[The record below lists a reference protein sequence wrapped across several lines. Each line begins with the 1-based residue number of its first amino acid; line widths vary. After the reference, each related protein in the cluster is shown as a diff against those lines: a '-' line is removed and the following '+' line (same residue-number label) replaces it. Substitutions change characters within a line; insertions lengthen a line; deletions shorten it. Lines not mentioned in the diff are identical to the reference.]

1 MKTKGY
7 IGSYTK
13 KEGKG
18 IYRFDVDE
26 NDQTIEK
33 VEVGYEVEASTYLT
47 QHGQFYTLLKG
58 MAMIVV
64 LQVLIL
70 MMMVA

>member
-1 MKTKGY
+1 MKTQGY

-13 KEGKG
+13 KDGKG

-33 VEVGYEVEASTYLT
+33 VEVGYEVEASTYIM
-47 QHGQFYTLLKG
+47 QHCKYL
-58 MAMIVV
+58 
-64 LQVLIL
+64 
-70 MMMVA
+70 